1 MWDLFVENFL
11 NVDTM
16 IQFYP
21 LIFKGLLMTVA
32 LVLVCIPLGMLVGM
46 LVAVLYT
53 FHVRWLNRLL
63 IFYVDFIR
71 AFPPLVL
78 LILIYYG
85 LPFLGV
91 ELNDFFAVVLA
102 LMLNSSGYYGEIFR
116 AGIASIP
123 KGQTEAAR
131 STGLNAVQTMVYVV
145 LPQAIRN
152 VVPPLTTN
160 TLEVIKATAVASV
173 VALPELLRTAQ
184 LAQGYVYNPTPLVMA
199 AAIYLVLLWP
209 LVRLVSRFE
218 KELLAPH

>member
-1 MWDLFVENFL
+1 MWELFVENFL
-11 NVDTM
+11 NVETM
-16 IQFYP
+16 IQYYP
-21 LIFKGLLMTVA
+21 LIFKGLLMTIT
-32 LVLVCIPLGMLVGM
+32 LVLVCIPLGMFVGM
-46 LVAVLYT
+46 LVAVLYS
-53 FHVRWLNRLL
+53 FHRRWLNRLL
-63 IFYVDFIR
+63 IWYVDFIR

-85 LPFLGV
+85 LPFLGI
-91 ELNDFFAVVLA
+91 ELDDFFAVVLA

-116 AGIASIP
+116 AGIESIP
-123 KGQTEAAR
+123 KGQTESAR
-131 STGLNAVQTMVYVV
+131 STGLNAVQTMAYVV
-145 LPQAIRN
+145 LPQAVRN
-152 VVPPLTTN
+152 VIPPLTTN

-184 LAQGYVYNPTPLVMA
+184 LAQGFVYNPTPLVMA

>member
-1 MWDLFVENFL
+1 MWELFIENFF

-16 IQFYP
+16 VQYFP
-21 LIFKGLLMTVA
+21 LLLKGLGITVM
-32 LVLVCIPLGMLVGM
+32 LVLVCIPLGMAVGM

-53 FHVRWLNRLL
+53 FHFRWLKRLL
-63 IFYVDFIR
+63 VFYVDFIR

-85 LPFLGV
+85 LPFLGIQ
-91 ELNDFFAVVLA
+91 LNDFFAAVLA

-116 AGIASIP
+116 AGIESIP

-131 STGLNAVQTMVYVV
+131 STGLNAVETMAWVI

-152 VVPPLTTN
+152 VIPPLTTN

-184 LAQGYVYNPTPLVMA
+184 LAQGFVYNPTPLVMA
-199 AAIYLVLLWP
+199 AAIYLVCLWP

-218 KELLAPH
+218 RELLSPH